1 MSASSLRST
10 TIKLAPFNF
19 FKITVGLYRI
29 VPGPPLDPG
38 MQGELLKELHRD
50 YPSLTQIQGG
60 VLFSDPPKGRTLIID
75 QARVESTET
84 SPRSAT
90 QAIERIGDEFQ
101 KTLRIVAYPAPYRVK
116 VEADGTIAAWEGL
129 DPVSVLKRHAP
140 PRPEWDALGGV
151 CRFACVRYLFATPDG
166 GQRDV
171 RIEPLFQAP
180 DRFYTSA
187 ISMPGSA
194 ASETL
199 GDAMERA
206 RQEADTIE
214 RLSNRLVADIA
225 GES

>member
-1 MSASSLRST
+1 
-10 TIKLAPFNF
+10 
-19 FKITVGLYRI
+19 
-29 VPGPPLDPG
+29 
-38 MQGELLKELHRD
+38 MQANSKELHRD
-50 YPSLTQIQGG
+50 YPSLTQIG

-90 QAIERIGDEFQ
+90 QGSNGSVWSSENATHR
-101 KTLRIVAYPAPYRVK
+101 AYPAPYRVK

-129 DPVSVLKRHAP
+129 DPVAVLKHHAP
-140 PRPEWDALGGV
+140 PRPEWDDVGGV
-151 CRFACVRYLFATPDG
+151 CRYACVRYLFSTPDG

-187 ISMPGSA
+187 VSMPGAA
-194 ASETL
+194 ASDTL
-199 GDAMERA
+199 DAAMERA

>member
-1 MSASSLRST
+1 
-10 TIKLAPFNF
+10 
-19 FKITVGLYRI
+19 
-29 VPGPPLDPG
+29 

-129 DPVSVLKRHAP
+129 DPVAVLKRHAP
-140 PRPEWDALGGV
+140 PRPEWDTLGGV
-151 CRFACVRYLFATPDG
+151 CRFACVRYLFSTPDG

-187 ISMPGSA
+187 VSMPGAA
-194 ASETL
+194 ASDTL
-199 GDAMERA
+199 EAAMERA

-225 GES
+225 GEN